1 MDHVTVTTIFSN
13 ILAVSDIMR
22 PFHVLIKNAL
32 VFLIRSLNVFLFFFL
47 FFVLILFTFV
57 FDTISLHVLIDNAF
71 FFSR

>member
-13 ILAVSDIMR
+13 ILVVSDIMR

-32 VFLIRSLNVFLFFFL
+32 VFLIRSLNVYFIFL

>member
-13 ILAVSDIMR
+13 ILVVSDIMR

-32 VFLIRSLNVFLFFFL
+32 VFLIRSLNVFL